1 MKIVT
6 SVGGCKLF
14 NMCFKEHIKFQS
26 GTVFSKNASNFIFNY
41 FTRYRNK
48 NRGYIILYSTI
59 VVEKYM

>member
-14 NMCFKEHIKFQS
+14 NMSFKEHIKFQS
-26 GTVFSKNASNFIFNY
+26 GTVFFKNASNFIFIY

-48 NRGYIILYSTI
+48 KRTYIILYSNTAGEI
-59 VVEKYM
+59 YM